1 MQGGPSYLSIA
12 FFLGFVLLTL
22 GITYWAAKRTKT
34 TSEFYAAGRTI
45 TPGQN
50 GFALAGDYMSAASF
64 LGIAG
69 LVALSGFDGLIYS
82 VGWLVGWPVVTF
94 LIAEP
99 LRNLGKYTF
108 ADVVAYRLRQT
119 PVRIASSV
127 GTLTVVSFYLIAQ
140 MVGAGNLIRMMF
152 GLSYELAVC
161 IVGAVM
167 MLYVLFG
174 GMIATTWV
182 QIVKAVLL

>member
-1 MQGGPSYLSIA
+1 M
-12 FFLGFVLLTL
+12 
-22 GITYWAAKRTKT
+22 
-34 TSEFYAAGRTI
+34 
-45 TPGQN
+45 
-50 GFALAGDYMSAASF
+50 
-64 LGIAG
+64 
-69 LVALSGFDGLIYS
+69 ALSGFDGLIYS

-108 ADVVAYRLRQT
+108 ADVVAYRLKQT
-119 PVRIASSV
+119 PVRISAAV

-152 GLSYELAVC
+152 GLSYEMAVT
-161 IVGAVM
+161 IVGVVM
-167 MLYVLFG
+167 ILYVLFG

-182 QIVKAVLL
+182 QIVKPCCCWWGRARWRSWCWRGSASARWGSSRRRPPSMARRCWRRASWCPARWRRCRWVWR